1 MGAGLIAISPQME
14 KYNDTIIKEKK
25 LTFTIVS
32 DAHNNIAEQLGI
44 KFTLPEKLQGIYDS
58 FKINLPHYNGDDSWT
73 LPMPT
78 RLIVDTSLTIRYI
91 ETDPDYTVR
100 PEPLHTLEVLKDIVQ
115 GGRS

>member
-1 MGAGLIAISPQME
+1 ME